1 MELGVSRSRFGL
13 ARGSV
18 DKLVWSGDQ
27 VHSAN
32 QKFMPKQIMP
42 IRCLTKCQGHLG
54 KSWSGQKLQI
64 SVSLDARE
72 SGEVIWTKG
81 ETC

>member
-1 MELGVSRSRFGL
+1 MGLGITRSRLGF
-13 ARGSV
+13 ARRSV

-32 QKFMPKQIMP
+32 QKFMPKQILP
-42 IRCLTKCQGHLG
+42 KRYLAKCQGHLG
-54 KSWSGQKLQI
+54 KSWSGQKLQMG
-64 SVSLDARE
+64 VSLDARE
-72 SGEVIWTKG
+72 SGEVSWTKG

>member
-1 MELGVSRSRFGL
+1 MDLGVSRSRFGL

-42 IRCLTKCQGHLG
+42 IRCLTKCYGNLG
-54 KSWSGQKLQI
+54 ISWGGQKLQI

-72 SGEVIWTKG
+72 SGEVSL
-81 ETC
+81 

>member
-1 MELGVSRSRFGL
+1 MELGVNRSRFGL

-42 IRCLTKCQGHLG
+42 IRCLTKC
-54 KSWSGQKLQI
+54 
-64 SVSLDARE
+64 
-72 SGEVIWTKG
+72 
-81 ETC
+81 

>member
-1 MELGVSRSRFGL
+1 M
-13 ARGSV
+13 

-32 QKFMPKQIMP
+32 QKFMPKQILP
-42 IRCLTKCQGHLG
+42 IRCLAKCQGHVG
-54 KSWSGQKLQI
+54 KSWSGQKLQMEV
-64 SVSLDARE
+64 SVDERE
-72 SGEVIWTKG
+72 SGEVIWSKA